1 MQQHEILL
9 ATPNGANASTGRP
22 FVLSRRWWLVAVL
35 VVLNALDVVTT
46 HLVLENGG
54 VEGNPIMKPVV
65 DELWHGALIKALCLA
80 VIASLLVRCPKG
92 SRRADC
98 TLAAVCGWYLFV
110 VVWNVTV
117 IARLV

>member
-1 MQQHEILL
+1 VQQQEILL
-9 ATPNGANASTGRP
+9 ATANGATVPAARPST
-22 FVLSRRWWLVAVL
+22 LARRWWLVALL

-54 VEGNPIMKPVV
+54 VEGNPIMKPLV
-65 DELWHGALIKALCLA
+65 DELWHGALVKAVCLGI
-80 VIASLLVRCPKG
+80 VASLLARCPKD

-98 TLAAVCGWYLFV
+98 VLGGVCGWYLLV
-110 VVWNVTV
+110 VLWNASV

>member
-1 MQQHEILL
+1 MQPQEILL
-9 ATPNGANASTGRP
+9 ATANGAAVPASRP
-22 FVLSRRWWLVAVL
+22 FALARRWWLVALL
-35 VVLNALDVVTT
+35 VVLNALDVLTT

-65 DELWHGALIKALCLA
+65 DELWHGALVKALCLG
-80 VIASLLVRCPKG
+80 VVASLLTRCPKD

-98 TLAAVCGWYLFV
+98 VLAGVCGWYLLV
-110 VVWNVTV
+110 VLWNATV

>member
-1 MQQHEILL
+1 MQQQEILL
-9 ATPNGANASTGRP
+9 ATANGATVPASRSLG
-22 FVLSRRWWLVAVL
+22 VARRWWLVGLL

-65 DELWHGALIKALCLA
+65 DELWHGALVKALCLG
-80 VIASLLVRCPKG
+80 VVASLLARCPKD

-98 TLAAVCGWYLFV
+98 VLVGVCGWYLAV
-110 VVWNVTV
+110 VLWNVTV
-117 IARLV
+117 VARLV